1 MNKYIIQGIAVAFLD
16 AEPHSRDEAEAY
28 LAHASKKEGRLKSLL
43 INRDGEHADLKYT
56 IEAPPFERIR
66 RITGYLTG
74 TTDRWNS
81 SKHAELDDRVAH
93 DTNPQPNAEPQE
105 QAQEAQEGPADAHEP
120 PAIRSGD
127 FALHKPTGEE
137 WVVAGVNKEQNR
149 LIPCG
154 YPFPSMAKLDDCELT
169 KSRGLKQTDE
179 IKKALRQHGCE
190 SFIEQEE
197 PAQ

>member
-28 LAHASKKEGRLKSLL
+28 LAHACKQEGSLKSLL

-81 SKHAELDDRVAH
+81 SKHAELNDRVAH
-93 DTNPQPNAEPQE
+93 DTNPAPAT
-105 QAQEAQEGPADAHEP
+105 EAQEGPADDQER

-127 FALHKPTGEE
+127 FVIHKPSGEE

-169 KSRGLKQTDE
+169 ESRGLKQTDE

-197 PAQ
+197 PVQ

>member
-1 MNKYIIQGIAVAFLD
+1 MNKYIIDGIAVAFLD
-16 AEPHSRDEAEAY
+16 AEPHSREEAEAY
-28 LAHASKKEGRLKSLL
+28 LAHASKQEGSLKSLL

-81 SKHAELDDRVAH
+81 SKHAELNDRVAH
-93 DTNPQPNAEPQE
+93 DTNPAPATK
-105 QAQEAQEGPADAHEP
+105 AQEEPADAQEP

-127 FALHKPTGEE
+127 LVLHKPTGEE
-137 WVVAGVNKEQNR
+137 WVVAGVNREQNR

-169 KSRGLKQTDE
+169 ESRGLKQTDE